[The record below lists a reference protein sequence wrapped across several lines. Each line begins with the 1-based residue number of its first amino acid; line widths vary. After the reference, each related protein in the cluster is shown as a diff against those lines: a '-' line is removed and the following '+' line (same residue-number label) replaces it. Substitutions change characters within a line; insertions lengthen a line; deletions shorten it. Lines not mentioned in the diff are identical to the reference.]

1 MREIK
6 FRAWL
11 PNSKEQE
18 KMVYDIGVVRGK
30 PYFENS
36 RIVYEGG
43 KNTDRD
49 GSNNYKFEFYLM
61 QFTGLKDKK
70 GKEIYEGDIVKGGD
84 CSGNF
89 EVVFGEYYSECYSR
103 HFGWKINTEWTE
115 EFNWEKL
122 EVIGNIY
129 ENPELTT

>member
-61 QFTGLKDKK
+61 QFTGSKDKNN
-70 GKEIYEGDIVKGGD
+70 KEIYEGDIVKY
-84 CSGNF
+84 NEKTW
-89 EVVFGEYYSECYSR
+89 EVRWVYAGF
-103 HFGWKINTEWTE
+103 WLIIPE
-115 EFNWEKL
+115 ELKDIELTPAELQFMK
-122 EVIGNIY
+122 VIGNIY
-129 ENPELTT
+129 ENKELL